1 MAEGFDVYTD
11 FSDKVKIQKS
21 NLKNFLKTNKLPI
34 LVTVIFFL
42 FTSYVSFFIDNPAR
56 GSDAM
61 FYFFAGE
68 QILFGDS
75 ENVRVP
81 NAPIGGPV
89 LFSSLN
95 TVFHD
100 PYLTIKIISLISG
113 TAIVFLSF
121 FIIKNIFNFKI
132 AFLTQLIVAVNPK
145 LHLQTT
151 FPFNEIFPVFLV
163 FLSFYYFTKT
173 RILYNHLI
181 LAGILLG
188 ISFMIRYQTFP
199 IVIGF
204 LIYLLIRDKK
214 LRKNLPLALLFVSSF
229 LVGCSPLLIYNY
241 TTFGN
246 LIDSDPNYYMFTTT
260 AFVQTDEW
268 EKQVRIQGE
277 SFFSGITSD
286 FNIFLK
292 NYLFNLFYH
301 NPDRIFN
308 LSGGIDNISPIPAVP
323 YIGII
328 LIFGGVIYYLKPDYN
343 KKLLLSLILSAITIT
358 IIISLLG
365 ILETY
370 FFAIIIIPTLALG
383 IFSFKKIQKNFLPLF
398 VAAIIYFLMMAVIP
412 VTRAEYFFSVWI
424 IFPVLTSLFFL
435 ELIPRVTIR
444 KNESKQINLKH
455 SSPVKTII
463 IISIILLICVN
474 LAFSY
479 KFMSMIEYGDKSFD
493 GIIGEIKK
501 IFSNKQPGLHL
512 GTEVKQ
518 IGEILSQQPNI
529 ENSYVMGN
537 NWAVI
542 YYSNSKLLFADF
554 VEGDEKESLHS
565 YITRENWS
573 ENDIF
578 LSNSMSVPIDR
589 NNIYKPVP
597 DYLIYTPTVLIES
610 PENLKILENP
620 NDPRVKSYLEL
631 LYKSKLGTLVY
642 KINHGSE

>member
-1 MAEGFDVYTD
+1 MGN
-11 FSDKVKIQKS
+11 KS
-21 NLKNFLKTNKLPI
+21 KPNVIHTSKNLDLKKFFKTNKLPI

-56 GSDAM
+56 GSDSM

-68 QILFGDS
+68 QILFGDN

-100 PYLTIKIISLISG
+100 PFLTIKIISLFSG

-121 FIIKNIFNFKI
+121 FIVKNIFSFKI

-145 LHLQTT
+145 LHFQTA

-163 FLSFYYFTKT
+163 FLSFYYITKN

-214 LRKNLPLALLFVSSF
+214 LRKNLPLALLFISSF
-229 LVGCSPLLIYNY
+229 LVTCSPLFIYNY
-241 TTFGN
+241 TTFDN
-246 LIDSDPNYYMFTTT
+246 FIDSDPNYYMFTTA

-268 EKQVRIQGE
+268 GKQVQIQGE

-286 FNIFLK
+286 FNLFLK

-308 LSGGIDNISPIPAVP
+308 FSGGIDNISPIPAIP
-323 YIGII
+323 YIGAI
-328 LIFGGVIYYLKPDYN
+328 LIFGGLIYYLKPDYN
-343 KKLLLSLILSAITIT
+343 KKFLFSLILSTITIT
-358 IIISLLG
+358 IIILLLG

-370 FFAIIIIPTLALG
+370 FFAIIIIPILALG

-398 VAAIIYFLMMAVIP
+398 IAAITYFLMMAIIP
-412 VTRAEYFFSVWI
+412 VGRAEYFFSVWI
-424 IFPVLTSLFFL
+424 IFPVLTSLFIL
-435 ELIPRVTIR
+435 ELIPRITTQ
-444 KNESKQINLKH
+444 KNQKYLSF
-455 SSPVKTII
+455 VKTII
-463 IISIILLICVN
+463 IISIILLLCVN

-479 KFMSMIEYGDKSFD
+479 KLMNMIEYGDKSYD
-493 GIIGEIKK
+493 GIIDEIKK
-501 IFSNKQPGLHL
+501 IFEYKKLDLIGID
-512 GTEVKQ
+512 VKQ
-518 IGEILSQQPNI
+518 IGEVLSQQPNI
-529 ENSYVMGN
+529 ENSYVMGSD
-537 NWAVI
+537 WAFV
-542 YYSNSKLLFADF
+542 YYCNCKLLFAVF
-554 VEGDEKESLHS
+554 NEGDENESLLS
-565 YITRENWS
+565 YIMRENWS
-573 ENDIF
+573 EHEIYISNI
-578 LSNSMSVPIDR
+578 LSIPLDR
-589 NNIYKPVP
+589 NDIYKPIP
-597 DYLIYTPTVLIES
+597 DYLIYNPSVLIES
-610 PENLKILENP
+610 PENLKMLENP

-642 KINHGSE
+642 KINHGPE

>member
-1 MAEGFDVYTD
+1 MY
-11 FSDKVKIQKS
+11 
-21 NLKNFLKTNKLPI
+21 
-34 LVTVIFFL
+34 
-42 FTSYVSFFIDNPAR
+42 
-56 GSDAM
+56 
-61 FYFFAGE
+61 YFFVGE
-68 QILFGDS
+68 QILFGDN

-100 PYLTIKIISLISG
+100 PFLTIKIISLFSG

-121 FIIKNIFNFKI
+121 FIVKNIFSFKI

-163 FLSFYYFTKT
+163 FLSFYYITKT

-214 LRKNLPLALLFVSSF
+214 IRKNLPLALLFVSSF

-241 TTFGN
+241 SMFDN
-246 LIDSDPNYYMFTTT
+246 LIDGNPNFYMISAVPLIHTE
-260 AFVQTDEW
+260 EW
-268 EKQVRIQGE
+268 EKQVQIQDE
-277 SFFSGITSD
+277 SFFSGITAD
-286 FNIFLK
+286 FNLFFK

-323 YIGII
+323 YIGVI

-343 KKLLLSLILSAITIT
+343 KKLLLSLILSAIAIT
-358 IIISLLG
+358 IVILLLG
-365 ILETY
+365 MLETY
-370 FFAIIIIPTLALG
+370 FFAIIIIPVFALG
-383 IFSFKKIQKNFLPLF
+383 IFSFKKIQKNFLPLL
-398 VAAIIYFLMMAVIP
+398 VAAVTYSLIISIIP
-412 VTRAEYFFSVWI
+412 IARAEHFFSAWI

-435 ELIPRVTIR
+435 ELIPRVFFR

-455 SSPVKTII
+455 SSSVKTII
-463 IISIILLICVN
+463 ISSIILLLIVN

-479 KFMSMIEYGDKSFD
+479 KLMGMIEYGDKSYD
-493 GIIGEIKK
+493 GIIAEIKK
-501 IFSNKQPGLHL
+501 IFDRKQPGLHI
-512 GTEVKQ
+512 GTEVKRV
-518 IGEILSQQPNI
+518 GEILSQQPNI

-537 NWAVI
+537 DWALI
-542 YYSNSKLLFADF
+542 YYSQSKLLYADF
-554 VEGDEKESLHS
+554 VEGDEKEGLRS

-573 ENDIF
+573 ETDIYI
-578 LSNSMSVPIDR
+578 SNMFSIPSDR
-589 NNIYKPVP
+589 NDIYKPVP
-597 DYLIYTPTVLIES
+597 DYLVYTPNVLIAS

-620 NDPRVKSYLEL
+620 NDPEVKSFMEL

-642 KINHGSE
+642 KINHRLE

>member
-1 MAEGFDVYTD
+1 MSKQSG
-11 FSDKVKIQKS
+11 SKVTHTS
-21 NLKNFLKTNKLPI
+21 KNFFETNKLPI

-61 FYFFAGE
+61 YYFFAGE
-68 QILFGDS
+68 QILFGDD

-95 TVFHD
+95 VVFHD
-100 PYLTIKIISLISG
+100 PYLTIKIISIISG
-113 TAIVFLSF
+113 TGIVFLAF
-121 FIIKNIFNFKI
+121 FITKNIFNFKI

-145 LHLQTT
+145 LHFQTA

-173 RILYNHLI
+173 HILYNHLI

-188 ISFMIRYQTFP
+188 ISFMFRYQTFP
-199 IVIGF
+199 VVIGF

-214 LRKNLPLALLFVSSF
+214 FRKNLPLALLFVGAF

-246 LIDSDPNYYMFTTT
+246 LIDSDPNYYMHTTS
-260 AFVQTDEW
+260 AFIQTEEW
-268 EKQVRIQGE
+268 EKEVRIQGE

-286 FNIFLK
+286 FNIFLE

-323 YIGII
+323 YVGII

-343 KKLLLSLILSAITIT
+343 KKLILSLILSAVSTT

-370 FFAIIIIPTLALG
+370 FFAIIIIPMLILG

-398 VAAIIYFLMMAVIP
+398 IIAITYFMMMAIIP
-412 VTRAEYFFSVWI
+412 VGRAENFFSTWI
-424 IFPVLTSLFFL
+424 VFPVLASLFFL
-435 ELIPRVTIR
+435 ELIPRLTIR
-444 KNESKQINLKH
+444 KNESKQISLKY
-455 SSPVKTII
+455 SSSVKTII
-463 IISIILLICVN
+463 IISIILLLSVN

-479 KFMSMIEYGDKSFD
+479 KFMNMIEYGDKSFD
-493 GIIGEIKK
+493 GIIGEVEK
-501 IFSNKQPGLHL
+501 IFGDKKHGLHI
-512 GTEVKQ
+512 GTEVQ
-518 IGEILSQQPNI
+518 RIGEILSQQDDI

-537 NWAVI
+537 DWALL
-542 YYSNSKLLFADF
+542 YYCNCKLLFADF
-554 VEGDEKESLHS
+554 IEGDEKESLHS

-573 ENDIF
+573 ENEIF
-578 LSNSMSVPIDR
+578 ISNILSIPLDR
-589 NNIYKPVP
+589 NGVYKPVP
-597 DYLIYTPTVLIES
+597 DYLIYHPTVLIES

-620 NDPRVKSYLEL
+620 NHPKVKSYLEL

-642 KINHGSE
+642 KINHGPN

>member
-1 MAEGFDVYTD
+1 MSKQNG
-11 FSDKVKIQKS
+11 SKVTHTS
-21 NLKNFLKTNKLPI
+21 KNFFKINKLPI
-34 LVTVIFFL
+34 LVTIIFFL

-61 FYFFAGE
+61 YYFFAGE
-68 QILFGDS
+68 QILFGDY
-75 ENVRVP
+75 ENVKVP

-95 TVFHD
+95 TIFHD
-100 PYLTIKIISLISG
+100 PYLTIKIISIISG
-113 TAIVFLSF
+113 TGIVFLAF
-121 FIIKNIFNFKI
+121 FITKNIFNFKI

-145 LHLQTT
+145 LHFQTA

-173 RILYNHLI
+173 HILYNHLI

-188 ISFMIRYQTFP
+188 ISFMFRYQTFP
-199 IVIGF
+199 VVIGF
-204 LIYLLIRDKK
+204 LIYLLIRNKK
-214 LRKNLPLALLFVSSF
+214 LRKNLPLALLFVGSF

-246 LIDSDPNYYMFTTT
+246 LIDSDPNYYMHTTS
-260 AFVQTDEW
+260 AFIQTEEW
-268 EKQVRIQGE
+268 EKQVHIQGE

-286 FNIFLK
+286 FNIFLE

-323 YIGII
+323 YVGII
-328 LIFGGVIYYLKPDYN
+328 LIFGGVIYYLKPNYS
-343 KKLLLSLILSAITIT
+343 KKLILSLILSTISTT

-370 FFAIIIIPTLALG
+370 FFAIIIIPMLILG

-398 VAAIIYFLMMAVIP
+398 IIAITYFMMMAIIP
-412 VTRAEYFFSVWI
+412 VGRAENFFSIWI
-424 IFPVLTSLFFL
+424 VFPILASLFFL
-435 ELIPRVTIR
+435 GLIPELTIR
-444 KNESKQINLKH
+444 KNESKQISLKY
-455 SSPVKTII
+455 SSSVKTII
-463 IISIILLICVN
+463 IISIILLLSVN

-479 KFMSMIEYGDKSFD
+479 KFMNMIEYGDKSFD
-493 GIIGEIKK
+493 GIIGEVEK
-501 IFSNKQPGLHL
+501 IFGDKKHGLHL
-512 GTEVKQ
+512 GTEVQ
-518 IGEILSQQPNI
+518 RIGEILSQQDDI

-537 NWAVI
+537 DWAFV
-542 YYSNSKLLFADF
+542 YYCNCKLLFADF
-554 VEGDEKESLHS
+554 VEGDGKESLQS

-573 ENDIF
+573 ENEIF
-578 LSNSMSVPIDR
+578 ISNILSIPLDR
-589 NNIYKPVP
+589 NSVYKPVP
-597 DYLIYTPTVLIES
+597 DYLIYHPTVLIES

-620 NDPRVKSYLEL
+620 NHPKVKSYLEL

-642 KINHGSE
+642 KINHGPN

>member
-1 MAEGFDVYTD
+1 MSKQNG
-11 FSDKVKIQKS
+11 SKVTHTS
-21 NLKNFLKTNKLPI
+21 KNFFKINKLPI
-34 LVTVIFFL
+34 LVTIIFFL

-61 FYFFAGE
+61 YYFFAGE
-68 QILFGDS
+68 QILFGDY
-75 ENVRVP
+75 ENVKVP

-95 TVFHD
+95 TIFHD
-100 PYLTIKIISLISG
+100 PYLTIKIISIISG
-113 TAIVFLSF
+113 TGIVFLAF
-121 FIIKNIFNFKI
+121 FITKNIFNFKI

-145 LHLQTT
+145 LHFQTA

-173 RILYNHLI
+173 HILYNHLI

-188 ISFMIRYQTFP
+188 ISFMFRYQTFP
-199 IVIGF
+199 VVIGF
-204 LIYLLIRDKK
+204 LIYLLIRNKK
-214 LRKNLPLALLFVSSF
+214 LRKNLPLALLFVGSF

-246 LIDSDPNYYMFTTT
+246 LIDSDPNYYMHTTS
-260 AFVQTDEW
+260 AFIQTEEW
-268 EKQVRIQGE
+268 EKQVHIQGE

-286 FNIFLK
+286 FNIFLE

-323 YIGII
+323 YVGII
-328 LIFGGVIYYLKPDYN
+328 LIFGGVIYYLKPNYN
-343 KKLLLSLILSAITIT
+343 KKLILSLILSTISTT

-370 FFAIIIIPTLALG
+370 FFAIIIIPMLILG

-398 VAAIIYFLMMAVIP
+398 IIAITYFMMMAIIPIG
-412 VTRAEYFFSVWI
+412 RAENFFSIWI
-424 IFPVLTSLFFL
+424 VFPILASLFFL
-435 ELIPRVTIR
+435 GLIPELTIR
-444 KNESKQINLKH
+444 KNESKQISLKY
-455 SSPVKTII
+455 SSSVKTII
-463 IISIILLICVN
+463 IISIILLLSVN

-479 KFMSMIEYGDKSFD
+479 KFMNMIEYGDKSFD
-493 GIIGEIKK
+493 GIIGEVEK
-501 IFSNKQPGLHL
+501 IFGDKKHGLHL
-512 GTEVKQ
+512 GTEIQ
-518 IGEILSQQPNI
+518 RIGEILSQQDDI

-537 NWAVI
+537 NWVFV
-542 YYSNSKLLFADF
+542 YYCNCKLLFADF
-554 VEGDEKESLHS
+554 VEGDGKESLQS

-573 ENDIF
+573 ENEIF
-578 LSNSMSVPIDR
+578 ISNILSIPLDR
-589 NNIYKPVP
+589 NSVYKPVP
-597 DYLIYTPTVLIES
+597 DYLIYHPTVLIES

-620 NDPRVKSYLEL
+620 NHPKVKSYLEL

-642 KINHGSE
+642 KINHGPN

>member
-1 MAEGFDVYTD
+1 MSKQGKL
-11 FSDKVKIQKS
+11 KVSRTSK
-21 NLKNFLKTNKLPI
+21 NLDLKNFFKTNKLPI

-68 QILFGDS
+68 QILFGDN
-75 ENVRVP
+75 ENVRLP

-173 RILYNHLI
+173 HILYNHLI

-214 LRKNLPLALLFVSSF
+214 FRKNLPLALLFVSSF

-501 IFSNKQPGLHL
+501 IFSDKQPGLHL

-537 NWAVI
+537 DWAVI

>member
-1 MAEGFDVYTD
+1 M
-11 FSDKVKIQKS
+11 SNKS
-21 NLKNFLKTNKLPI
+21 NSNSIHISKNLDLKNFFKTNKLPI

-56 GSDAM
+56 GSDSM
-61 FYFFAGE
+61 YYFFVGE
-68 QILFGDS
+68 QILFGDN

-100 PYLTIKIISLISG
+100 PFLTIKIISLFSG

-188 ISFMIRYQTFP
+188 ISFMFRYQTFP

-214 LRKNLPLALLFVSSF
+214 FRKNLPLALLFVSSF

-241 TTFGN
+241 SMFDN
-246 LIDSDPNYYMFTTT
+246 LIDGNPNFYMISAVPLIHTE
-260 AFVQTDEW
+260 EW
-268 EKQVRIQGE
+268 EKQVQIQDE
-277 SFFSGITSD
+277 SFFSGITAD
-286 FNIFLK
+286 FNLFFK

-343 KKLLLSLILSAITIT
+343 KKLLLSLILSSITIT

-365 ILETY
+365 IFETY
-370 FFAIIIIPTLALG
+370 FFAIIIIPILILG
-383 IFSFKKIQKNFLPLF
+383 IFSFKKIQKNFLPLL
-398 VAAIIYFLMMAVIP
+398 VAAVTYSLIISIIP
-412 VTRAEYFFSVWI
+412 IARAEHFFSAWI

-435 ELIPRVTIR
+435 ELIPRVFFR

-455 SSPVKTII
+455 SSSVKTII
-463 IISIILLICVN
+463 ISSIILLLIVN

-479 KFMSMIEYGDKSFD
+479 KLMGMIEYGDKSYD
-493 GIIGEIKK
+493 GIIAEIKK
-501 IFSNKQPGLHL
+501 IFDRKQPGLHI
-512 GTEVKQ
+512 GTELKL
-518 IGEILSQQPNI
+518 IGEVLSQQPNI

-537 NWAVI
+537 DWAVI

-620 NDPRVKSYLEL
+620 NDPRVKSFLEL

>member
-1 MAEGFDVYTD
+1 MSKQNG
-11 FSDKVKIQKS
+11 SKVTHTS
-21 NLKNFLKTNKLPI
+21 KNFFKINKLPI
-34 LVTVIFFL
+34 LVTIIFFL

-61 FYFFAGE
+61 YYFFAGE
-68 QILFGDS
+68 QILFGDY
-75 ENVRVP
+75 ENVKVP

-95 TVFHD
+95 TIFHD
-100 PYLTIKIISLISG
+100 PYLTIKIISIISG
-113 TAIVFLSF
+113 TGIVFLAF
-121 FIIKNIFNFKI
+121 FITKNIFNFKI

-145 LHLQTT
+145 LHFQTA

-173 RILYNHLI
+173 HILYNHLI

-188 ISFMIRYQTFP
+188 ISFMFRYQTFP
-199 IVIGF
+199 VVIGF
-204 LIYLLIRDKK
+204 LIYLLIRNKK
-214 LRKNLPLALLFVSSF
+214 LRKNLPLALLFVGSF

-246 LIDSDPNYYMFTTT
+246 LIDSDPNYYMHTTS
-260 AFVQTDEW
+260 AFIQTEEW
-268 EKQVRIQGE
+268 EKQVHIQGE

-286 FNIFLK
+286 FNIFLE

-323 YIGII
+323 YVGII
-328 LIFGGVIYYLKPDYN
+328 LIFGGVIYYLKPNYS
-343 KKLLLSLILSAITIT
+343 KKLILSLILSTISTT

-370 FFAIIIIPTLALG
+370 FFAIIIIPMLILG

-398 VAAIIYFLMMAVIP
+398 IIAITYFMMMAIIP
-412 VTRAEYFFSVWI
+412 VGRAENFFSIWI
-424 IFPVLTSLFFL
+424 VFPILASLFFL
-435 ELIPRVTIR
+435 GLIPELTIR
-444 KNESKQINLKH
+444 KNESKQISLKY
-455 SSPVKTII
+455 SSSVKTII
-463 IISIILLICVN
+463 IISIILLLSVN

-479 KFMSMIEYGDKSFD
+479 KFMNMIEYGDKSFD
-493 GIIGEIKK
+493 GIIGEVEK
-501 IFSNKQPGLHL
+501 IFGDKKHGLHL
-512 GTEVKQ
+512 GTEIQ
-518 IGEILSQQPNI
+518 RIGEILSQQDDI

-537 NWAVI
+537 NWVFV
-542 YYSNSKLLFADF
+542 YYCNCKLLFADF
-554 VEGDEKESLHS
+554 VEGDGKESLQS

-573 ENDIF
+573 EHEIF
-578 LSNSMSVPIDR
+578 ISNILSIPLDR
-589 NNIYKPVP
+589 NSVYKPVP
-597 DYLIYTPTVLIES
+597 DYLIYHPTVLIES

-620 NDPRVKSYLEL
+620 NHPKVKSYLEL

-642 KINHGSE
+642 KINHGPN

>member
-1 MAEGFDVYTD
+1 M
-11 FSDKVKIQKS
+11 SNKS
-21 NLKNFLKTNKLPI
+21 NSNSIHISKNLDLKNFFKTNKLPI

-68 QILFGDS
+68 QILFGDN
-75 ENVRVP
+75 ENVRLP

-188 ISFMIRYQTFP
+188 ISFMFRYQTFP

-214 LRKNLPLALLFVSSF
+214 FRKNFPLALLFVSSF

-343 KKLLLSLILSAITIT
+343 KKLLLSLILPAITIT
-358 IIISLLG
+358 IIISLFG

-370 FFAIIIIPTLALG
+370 FFAIIIIPILALG

-398 VAAIIYFLMMAVIP
+398 IAAITYFLMMAIIP
-412 VTRAEYFFSVWI
+412 VGRAEYFFSVWI

-463 IISIILLICVN
+463 IISIILLISVN

-493 GIIGEIKK
+493 GTIGEIKK
-501 IFSNKQPGLHL
+501 IFSYKQPGLHL

-537 NWAVI
+537 DWALV
-542 YYSNSKLLFADF
+542 YYCDCKLFFAKYD
-554 VEGDEKESLHS
+554 EGDGNESLRS

-573 ENDIF
+573 ETEIY
-578 LSNSMSVPIDR
+578 LSNMLSIPLDR
-589 NNIYKPVP
+589 NDIYKPVP
-597 DYLIYTPTVLIES
+597 DYLVYTPYVEKFYWGLVES
-610 PENLKILENP
+610 HENLKILENP
-620 NDPRVKSYLEL
+620 NDPKVKSFI
-631 LYKSKLGTLVY
+631 KLGTLVY

>member
-1 MAEGFDVYTD
+1 MSKQNG
-11 FSDKVKIQKS
+11 SKVTHTS
-21 NLKNFLKTNKLPI
+21 KNFFKINKLPI
-34 LVTVIFFL
+34 LVTIIFFL

-61 FYFFAGE
+61 YYFFAGE
-68 QILFGDS
+68 QILFGDY
-75 ENVRVP
+75 ENVKVP

-95 TVFHD
+95 TIFHD
-100 PYLTIKIISLISG
+100 PYLTIKIISIISG
-113 TAIVFLSF
+113 TGIVFLAF
-121 FIIKNIFNFKI
+121 FITKNIFNFKI

-145 LHLQTT
+145 LHFQTA

-173 RILYNHLI
+173 HILYNHLI

-188 ISFMIRYQTFP
+188 ISFMFRYQTFP
-199 IVIGF
+199 VVIGF
-204 LIYLLIRDKK
+204 LIYLLIRNKK
-214 LRKNLPLALLFVSSF
+214 LRKNLPLALLFVGSF

-246 LIDSDPNYYMFTTT
+246 LIDSDPNYYMHTTS
-260 AFVQTDEW
+260 AFIQTEEW
-268 EKQVRIQGE
+268 EKQVHIQGE

-286 FNIFLK
+286 FNIFLE

-323 YIGII
+323 YVGII
-328 LIFGGVIYYLKPDYN
+328 LIFGGVIYYLKPNYN
-343 KKLLLSLILSAITIT
+343 KKLILSLILSTISTT

-370 FFAIIIIPTLALG
+370 FFAIIIIPMLILG

-398 VAAIIYFLMMAVIP
+398 IIAITYFMMMAIIPIG
-412 VTRAEYFFSVWI
+412 RAENFFSIWI
-424 IFPVLTSLFFL
+424 VFPILASLFFL
-435 ELIPRVTIR
+435 GLIPELTIR
-444 KNESKQINLKH
+444 KNESKQISLKY
-455 SSPVKTII
+455 SSSVKTII
-463 IISIILLICVN
+463 IISIILLLSVN

-479 KFMSMIEYGDKSFD
+479 KFMNMIEYGDKSFD
-493 GIIGEIKK
+493 GIIGEVEK
-501 IFSNKQPGLHL
+501 IFGDKKHGLHL
-512 GTEVKQ
+512 GTEIQ
-518 IGEILSQQPNI
+518 RIGEILSQQDDI

-537 NWAVI
+537 NWVFV
-542 YYSNSKLLFADF
+542 YYCNCKLLFADF
-554 VEGDEKESLHS
+554 VEGDGKESLQS

-573 ENDIF
+573 ENEIF
-578 LSNSMSVPIDR
+578 ISNILSIPLDR
-589 NNIYKPVP
+589 NGVYKPVP

-620 NDPRVKSYLEL
+620 NHPKVKSYLEL

-642 KINHGSE
+642 KINHGPN

>member
-1 MAEGFDVYTD
+1 MD
-11 FSDKVKIQKS
+11 
-21 NLKNFLKTNKLPI
+21 LKKFFKTNKLPI

-56 GSDAM
+56 GSDSM

-68 QILFGDS
+68 QILFGDN
-75 ENVRVP
+75 ENVRVA

-100 PYLTIKIISLISG
+100 PFLTIKIISLFSG

-121 FIIKNIFNFKI
+121 FIVKNIFSFKI

-163 FLSFYYFTKT
+163 FLSFYYITKT

-214 LRKNLPLALLFVSSF
+214 IRKNLPLALLFVSSF

-241 TTFGN
+241 SMFDN
-246 LIDSDPNYYMFTTT
+246 LIDGNPNFYMISAVPLIHTE
-260 AFVQTDEW
+260 EW
-268 EKQVRIQGE
+268 EKQVQIQDE
-277 SFFSGITSD
+277 SFFSGITAD
-286 FNIFLK
+286 FNLFFK
-292 NYLFNLFYH
+292 NYLFNLFYQ

-328 LIFGGVIYYLKPDYN
+328 LIFGGLIYYLKPDYN
-343 KKLLLSLILSAITIT
+343 KKFWFSLILSAIAIT

-365 ILETY
+365 TLETY
-370 FFAIIIIPTLALG
+370 FFAIIIIPILALG

-398 VAAIIYFLMMAVIP
+398 AAAVTYFLIMSIIP
-412 VTRAEYFFSVWI
+412 IGRAEYFFSAWI

-435 ELIPRVTIR
+435 ELIPRVFSR
-444 KNESKQINLKH
+444 KNESKQINLKY
-455 SSPVKTII
+455 SSSVKTII
-463 IISIILLICVN
+463 ISSIILLLIVN

-479 KFMSMIEYGDKSFD
+479 KFMSMIEYGDKSYD
-493 GIIGEIKK
+493 GIIDEIKK
-501 IFSNKQPGLHL
+501 IFDHKQPGLHI
-512 GTEVKQ
+512 GTELKL
-518 IGEILSQQPNI
+518 IGEVLSQQPNI

-537 NWAVI
+537 DWALV
-542 YYSNSKLLFADF
+542 YYSHGKLLYADF
-554 VEGDEKESLHS
+554 VEGDEKESLRS

-573 ENDIF
+573 ETDIHI
-578 LSNSMSVPIDR
+578 SNMFSIPSDR
-589 NNIYKPVP
+589 NDIYKPVP
-597 DYLIYTPTVLIES
+597 DYLVYTPAVSMAS

-620 NDPRVKSYLEL
+620 NDPKVKSFMEL

-642 KINHGSE
+642 KIKHIPE

>member
-1 MAEGFDVYTD
+1 MSKQNGT
-11 FSDKVKIQKS
+11 KVTHTS
-21 NLKNFLKTNKLPI
+21 KNFFKINKLPI
-34 LVTVIFFL
+34 LVTIIFFL

-61 FYFFAGE
+61 YYFFAGE
-68 QILFGDS
+68 QILFGDY
-75 ENVRVP
+75 ENVKVP

-95 TVFHD
+95 AIFHD
-100 PYLTIKIISLISG
+100 PYLTIKIISIISG
-113 TAIVFLSF
+113 TGIVFSAF
-121 FIIKNIFNFKI
+121 FITKNIFNFKI

-145 LHLQTT
+145 LHFQTA

-173 RILYNHLI
+173 HILYNHLI

-188 ISFMIRYQTFP
+188 ISFMFRYQTFP
-199 IVIGF
+199 VVIGF
-204 LIYLLIRDKK
+204 LIYLLIRNKK
-214 LRKNLPLALLFVSSF
+214 LRKNLTLALLFVGSF

-246 LIDSDPNYYMFTTT
+246 LIDSDPNYYMHTTS
-260 AFVQTDEW
+260 AFIQTEEW
-268 EKQVRIQGE
+268 EKQVHIQGE

-286 FNIFLK
+286 FNIFLE

-323 YIGII
+323 YVGII
-328 LIFGGVIYYLKPDYN
+328 LIFGGVIYYLKPNYN
-343 KKLLLSLILSAITIT
+343 KKLILSLILSTISTT

-370 FFAIIIIPTLALG
+370 FFAIIIIPMLILG

-398 VAAIIYFLMMAVIP
+398 IVAITYFMMMAIIP
-412 VTRAEYFFSVWI
+412 VGRAENFFSIWI
-424 IFPVLTSLFFL
+424 VFPILASLFFL
-435 ELIPRVTIR
+435 GLIPGLTIR
-444 KNESKQINLKH
+444 KNESKQISLKY
-455 SSPVKTII
+455 SSSVKTII
-463 IISIILLICVN
+463 IISIILLLSVN

-479 KFMSMIEYGDKSFD
+479 KFMNMIEYGDKSFD
-493 GIIGEIKK
+493 GVVGEVEK
-501 IFSNKQPGLHL
+501 IFGDKKHGLHL
-512 GTEVKQ
+512 GTEVQ
-518 IGEILSQQPNI
+518 RIGEILSQQDDI

-537 NWAVI
+537 DWAFV
-542 YYSNSKLLFADF
+542 YYCNCKLLFADF
-554 VEGDEKESLHS
+554 VEGDGKESLQS

-573 ENDIF
+573 ENEIF
-578 LSNSMSVPIDR
+578 ISNILSIPLDR
-589 NNIYKPVP
+589 NSVYKPVP
-597 DYLIYTPTVLIES
+597 DYLIYHPTVLIES

-620 NDPRVKSYLEL
+620 NHPKVKSYLEL

-642 KINHGSE
+642 KINHGPN

>member
-1 MAEGFDVYTD
+1 MSKQNG
-11 FSDKVKIQKS
+11 SKVTHTS
-21 NLKNFLKTNKLPI
+21 KNFFKINKLPI
-34 LVTVIFFL
+34 LVTIIFFL

-61 FYFFAGE
+61 YYFFAGE
-68 QILFGDS
+68 QILFGDY
-75 ENVRVP
+75 ENVKVP

-95 TVFHD
+95 TIFHD
-100 PYLTIKIISLISG
+100 PYLTIKIISIISG
-113 TAIVFLSF
+113 TGIVFLAF
-121 FIIKNIFNFKI
+121 FITKNIFNFKI

-145 LHLQTT
+145 LHFQTA

-173 RILYNHLI
+173 HILYNHLI

-188 ISFMIRYQTFP
+188 ISFMFRYQTFP
-199 IVIGF
+199 VVIGF
-204 LIYLLIRDKK
+204 LIYLLIRNKK
-214 LRKNLPLALLFVSSF
+214 LRKNLPLALLFVGSF

-246 LIDSDPNYYMFTTT
+246 LIDSDPNYYMHTTS
-260 AFVQTDEW
+260 AFIQTEEW
-268 EKQVRIQGE
+268 EKQVHIQGE

-286 FNIFLK
+286 FNIFLE

-323 YIGII
+323 YVGII
-328 LIFGGVIYYLKPDYN
+328 LIFGGVIYYLKPNYS
-343 KKLLLSLILSAITIT
+343 KKLILSLILSTISTT

-370 FFAIIIIPTLALG
+370 FFAIIIIPMLILG

-398 VAAIIYFLMMAVIP
+398 IIAITYFMMMAIIP
-412 VTRAEYFFSVWI
+412 VGRAENFFSIWI
-424 IFPVLTSLFFL
+424 VFPILASLFFL
-435 ELIPRVTIR
+435 GLIPELTIR
-444 KNESKQINLKH
+444 KNESKQISLKY
-455 SSPVKTII
+455 SSSVKTII
-463 IISIILLICVN
+463 IISIILLLSVN

-479 KFMSMIEYGDKSFD
+479 KFMNMIEYGDKSFD
-493 GIIGEIKK
+493 GIIGEVEK
-501 IFSNKQPGLHL
+501 IFGDKKHGLHL
-512 GTEVKQ
+512 GTEIQ
-518 IGEILSQQPNI
+518 RIGEILSQQDDI

-537 NWAVI
+537 NWVFV
-542 YYSNSKLLFADF
+542 YYCNCKLLFADF
-554 VEGDEKESLHS
+554 VEGDGKESLQS

-573 ENDIF
+573 ENEIF
-578 LSNSMSVPIDR
+578 ISNILSIPLDR
-589 NNIYKPVP
+589 NSVYKPVP
-597 DYLIYTPTVLIES
+597 DYLIYHPTVLIES

-620 NDPRVKSYLEL
+620 NHPKVKSYLEL

-642 KINHGSE
+642 KINHGPN

>member
-1 MAEGFDVYTD
+1 MSKQSG
-11 FSDKVKIQKS
+11 SKVTHTS
-21 NLKNFLKTNKLPI
+21 KNFFETNKLPI

-42 FTSYVSFFIDNPAR
+42 FTSYVSFFVDNPAR

-61 FYFFAGE
+61 YYFFAGE
-68 QILFGDS
+68 QILFGDD

-95 TVFHD
+95 VVFHD
-100 PYLTIKIISLISG
+100 PYLTIKIISIISG
-113 TAIVFLSF
+113 TGIVFLAF
-121 FIIKNIFNFKI
+121 FITKNIFNFKI

-145 LHLQTT
+145 LHFQTA

-173 RILYNHLI
+173 HILYNHLI

-188 ISFMIRYQTFP
+188 ISFMFRYQTFP
-199 IVIGF
+199 VVIGF

-214 LRKNLPLALLFVSSF
+214 FRKNLPLALLFVGAF

-246 LIDSDPNYYMFTTT
+246 LIDSDPNYYMHTTS
-260 AFVQTDEW
+260 AFIQTEEW
-268 EKQVRIQGE
+268 EKEVRIQGE

-286 FNIFLK
+286 FNIFLE

-343 KKLLLSLILSAITIT
+343 KKLILSLVLSAMSTT

-370 FFAIIIIPTLALG
+370 FFAIIIIPMLILG

-398 VAAIIYFLMMAVIP
+398 IIAITYFMMMAIIP
-412 VTRAEYFFSVWI
+412 VGRAENFFSTWI
-424 IFPVLTSLFFL
+424 VFPVLASLFFL
-435 ELIPRVTIR
+435 ELIPRLTIR
-444 KNESKQINLKH
+444 KNESKQISLKY
-455 SSPVKTII
+455 SSSVKTII
-463 IISIILLICVN
+463 IISIILLLSVN

-479 KFMSMIEYGDKSFD
+479 KFMNMIEYGDKSFD
-493 GIIGEIKK
+493 GIIGEVEK
-501 IFSNKQPGLHL
+501 IFGDKKHGLHI
-512 GTEVKQ
+512 GTEVQ
-518 IGEILSQQPNI
+518 RIGEILSQQDDI

-537 NWAVI
+537 DWALL
-542 YYSNSKLLFADF
+542 YYCNCKLLFADF
-554 VEGDEKESLHS
+554 IEGDEKESLHS

-573 ENDIF
+573 ENEIF
-578 LSNSMSVPIDR
+578 ISNILSIPLDR
-589 NNIYKPVP
+589 NGVYKPVP
-597 DYLIYTPTVLIES
+597 DYLVYHPTVLIES

-620 NDPRVKSYLEL
+620 NHPKVKSYLEL

-642 KINHGSE
+642 KINHGPN

>member
-1 MAEGFDVYTD
+1 M
-11 FSDKVKIQKS
+11 SNKSKS
-21 NLKNFLKTNKLPI
+21 NAIHTSKNLDLKNFFKTYKLPI

-68 QILFGDS
+68 QILFGDK

-100 PYLTIKIISLISG
+100 PFLTIKIISLISG

-163 FLSFYYFTKT
+163 FLSFYYITKT

-199 IVIGF
+199 IVIGL

-214 LRKNLPLALLFVSSF
+214 FRKNLPLALLFVSSF

-241 TTFGN
+241 NTFDN
-246 LIDSDPNYYMFTTT
+246 LIDSNPNHFMIGAIPLMYTE
-260 AFVQTDEW
+260 EW
-268 EKQVRIQGE
+268 EKQVQIQDE
-277 SFFSGITSD
+277 SFFSGITTD
-286 FNIFLK
+286 FNLFLE

-328 LIFGGVIYYLKPDYN
+328 LIFGGVIYYIKPDYN
-343 KKLLLSLILSAITIT
+343 KKLLLSLILSAIAIT
-358 IIISLLG
+358 IVISLLG

-370 FFAIIIIPTLALG
+370 FFTIIIIPILALG

-398 VAAIIYFLMMAVIP
+398 VVAITYFLMISVIP
-412 VTRAEYFFSVWI
+412 VSRAEYFFSIWI

-435 ELIPRVTIR
+435 ELIPRVFLR
-444 KNESKQINLKH
+444 KNESKQINLKY
-455 SSPVKTII
+455 SSSVKTII
-463 IISIILLICVN
+463 IISIILILCVN
-474 LAFSY
+474 LVFSY
-479 KFMSMIEYGDKSFD
+479 KLMNMIEYGDKSFD

-501 IFSNKQPGLHL
+501 IFDHKKPGLHI
-512 GTEVKQ
+512 GTEVKR

-537 NWAVI
+537 DWALV
-542 YYSNSKLLFADF
+542 YYCDCKLFFAKYD
-554 VEGDEKESLHS
+554 EGDGNESLRS

-573 ENDIF
+573 ETDIY
-578 LSNSMSVPIDR
+578 LSNMLSIPFDR
-589 NNIYKPVP
+589 NGIYKPVP

-620 NDPRVKSYLEL
+620 NDPKVKSFMEL
-631 LYKSKLGTLVY
+631 LYKSKSGSLVY
-642 KINHGSE
+642 KINHGPE

>member
-1 MAEGFDVYTD
+1 MSKQNG
-11 FSDKVKIQKS
+11 SKVTHTS
-21 NLKNFLKTNKLPI
+21 KNFFKINKLPI
-34 LVTVIFFL
+34 LVTIIFFL

-61 FYFFAGE
+61 YYFFAGE
-68 QILFGDS
+68 QILFGDY
-75 ENVRVP
+75 ENVKVP

-95 TVFHD
+95 TIFHD
-100 PYLTIKIISLISG
+100 PYLTIKIISIISG
-113 TAIVFLSF
+113 TGIVFLAF
-121 FIIKNIFNFKI
+121 FITKNIFNFKI

-145 LHLQTT
+145 LHFQTA

-173 RILYNHLI
+173 HILYNHLI

-188 ISFMIRYQTFP
+188 ISFMFRYQTFP
-199 IVIGF
+199 VVIGF
-204 LIYLLIRDKK
+204 LIYLLIRNKK
-214 LRKNLPLALLFVSSF
+214 LRKNLPLALLFVGSF

-246 LIDSDPNYYMFTTT
+246 LIDSDPNYYMHTTS
-260 AFVQTDEW
+260 AFIQTEEW
-268 EKQVRIQGE
+268 EKQIHIQGE

-286 FNIFLK
+286 FNIFLE

-323 YIGII
+323 YVGII
-328 LIFGGVIYYLKPDYN
+328 LIFGGVIYYLKPNYS
-343 KKLLLSLILSAITIT
+343 KKLILSLILSTISTT

-370 FFAIIIIPTLALG
+370 FFAIIIIPMLILG

-398 VAAIIYFLMMAVIP
+398 IIAITYFMMMAIIP
-412 VTRAEYFFSVWI
+412 VGRAENFFSIWI
-424 IFPVLTSLFFL
+424 VFPILASLFFL
-435 ELIPRVTIR
+435 GLIPELTIR
-444 KNESKQINLKH
+444 KNESKQISLKY
-455 SSPVKTII
+455 SSSVKTII
-463 IISIILLICVN
+463 IISIILLLSVN

-479 KFMSMIEYGDKSFD
+479 KFMNMIEYGDKSFD
-493 GIIGEIKK
+493 GIIGEIEK
-501 IFSNKQPGLHL
+501 IFGDKKHGLHL
-512 GTEVKQ
+512 GTEIQ
-518 IGEILSQQPNI
+518 RIGEILSQQDDI

-537 NWAVI
+537 NWVFV
-542 YYSNSKLLFADF
+542 YYCNCKLLFADF
-554 VEGDEKESLHS
+554 VEGDGKESLQS

-573 ENDIF
+573 EHEIF
-578 LSNSMSVPIDR
+578 ISNILSIPLDR
-589 NNIYKPVP
+589 NSVYKPVP
-597 DYLIYTPTVLIES
+597 DYLIYHPTVLIES

-620 NDPRVKSYLEL
+620 NHPKVKSYLEL

-642 KINHGSE
+642 KINHGPN

>member
-1 MAEGFDVYTD
+1 MSKQNG
-11 FSDKVKIQKS
+11 SKVTHTS
-21 NLKNFLKTNKLPI
+21 KNFFKINKLPI
-34 LVTVIFFL
+34 LVTIIFFL

-61 FYFFAGE
+61 YYFFAGE
-68 QILFGDS
+68 QILFGDY
-75 ENVRVP
+75 ENVKVP

-95 TVFHD
+95 TIFHD
-100 PYLTIKIISLISG
+100 PYLTIKIISIISG
-113 TAIVFLSF
+113 TGIVFLAF
-121 FIIKNIFNFKI
+121 FITKNIFNFKI

-145 LHLQTT
+145 LHFQTA

-173 RILYNHLI
+173 HILYNHLI

-188 ISFMIRYQTFP
+188 ISFMFRYQTFP
-199 IVIGF
+199 VVIGF
-204 LIYLLIRDKK
+204 LIYLLIRNKK
-214 LRKNLPLALLFVSSF
+214 LRKNLPLALLFVGSF

-246 LIDSDPNYYMFTTT
+246 LIDSDPNYYMHTTS
-260 AFVQTDEW
+260 AFIQTEEW
-268 EKQVRIQGE
+268 EKQVRIQGD

-286 FNIFLK
+286 FNIFLE

-323 YIGII
+323 YVGII
-328 LIFGGVIYYLKPDYN
+328 LIFGGVIYYLKPNYN
-343 KKLLLSLILSAITIT
+343 KKLILSLILSTISTT

-370 FFAIIIIPTLALG
+370 FFAIIIIPMLILG

-398 VAAIIYFLMMAVIP
+398 IIAITYFMMMAIIPIG
-412 VTRAEYFFSVWI
+412 RAENFFSIWI
-424 IFPVLTSLFFL
+424 VFPILASLFFL
-435 ELIPRVTIR
+435 GLIPELTIR
-444 KNESKQINLKH
+444 KNESKQISLKY
-455 SSPVKTII
+455 SSSVKTII
-463 IISIILLICVN
+463 IISIILLLSVN

-479 KFMSMIEYGDKSFD
+479 KFMNMIEYGDKSFD
-493 GIIGEIKK
+493 GIIGEVEK
-501 IFSNKQPGLHL
+501 IFGDKKHGLHL
-512 GTEVKQ
+512 GTEIQ
-518 IGEILSQQPNI
+518 RIGEILSQQDDI

-537 NWAVI
+537 NWVFV
-542 YYSNSKLLFADF
+542 YYCNCKLLFADF
-554 VEGDEKESLHS
+554 VEGDGKESLQS

-573 ENDIF
+573 ENEIF
-578 LSNSMSVPIDR
+578 ISNILSIPLDR
-589 NNIYKPVP
+589 NSVYKPVP
-597 DYLIYTPTVLIES
+597 DYLIYHPTVLIES

-620 NDPRVKSYLEL
+620 NHPKVKSYLEL

-642 KINHGSE
+642 KINHGPN

>member
-1 MAEGFDVYTD
+1 M
-11 FSDKVKIQKS
+11 SNKSKS
-21 NLKNFLKTNKLPI
+21 NAIHTSKNLDLKNFFKTYKLPI

-68 QILFGDS
+68 QILFGDK

-100 PYLTIKIISLISG
+100 PFLTIKIISLISG

-163 FLSFYYFTKT
+163 FLSFYYITKT

-199 IVIGF
+199 IVIGL

-214 LRKNLPLALLFVSSF
+214 FRKNLPLALLFVSSF

-241 TTFGN
+241 NTFDN
-246 LIDSDPNYYMFTTT
+246 LIDSNPNHFMIGAIPLMYTE
-260 AFVQTDEW
+260 EW
-268 EKQVRIQGE
+268 EKQVQIQDE
-277 SFFSGITSD
+277 SFFSGITTD
-286 FNIFLK
+286 FNLFLE

-343 KKLLLSLILSAITIT
+343 KKLLLSLILSAIAIT
-358 IIISLLG
+358 IVISLLG

-370 FFAIIIIPTLALG
+370 FFTIIIIPILALG

-398 VAAIIYFLMMAVIP
+398 VVAITYFLMISVIP
-412 VTRAEYFFSVWI
+412 VSRAEYFFSIWI

-435 ELIPRVTIR
+435 ELIPRVFLR
-444 KNESKQINLKH
+444 KNESKQINLKY
-455 SSPVKTII
+455 SSSVKTII
-463 IISIILLICVN
+463 IISIILILCVN
-474 LAFSY
+474 LVFSY
-479 KFMSMIEYGDKSFD
+479 KLMNMIEYGDKSFD

-501 IFSNKQPGLHL
+501 IFDHKKPGLHI
-512 GTEVKQ
+512 GTEVKR

-537 NWAVI
+537 DWALV
-542 YYSNSKLLFADF
+542 YYCDCKLFFAKYD
-554 VEGDEKESLHS
+554 EGDGNESLRS

-573 ENDIF
+573 ETDIY
-578 LSNSMSVPIDR
+578 LSNMLSIPFDR
-589 NNIYKPVP
+589 NGIYKPVP

-620 NDPRVKSYLEL
+620 NDPKVKSFMEL
-631 LYKSKLGTLVY
+631 LYKSKSGSLVY
-642 KINHGSE
+642 KINHGPE

>member
-1 MAEGFDVYTD
+1 MSNE
-11 FSDKVKIQKS
+11 SKSKVSRISK
-21 NLKNFLKTNKLPI
+21 NLDLKNFFKTNKLPI

-68 QILFGDS
+68 QILFGDN
-75 ENVRVP
+75 ENVRLP

-145 LHLQTT
+145 LHFQTA

-188 ISFMIRYQTFP
+188 ISFMFRYQTFP

-214 LRKNLPLALLFVSSF
+214 FRKNLPLALLFVSSF

-246 LIDSDPNYYMFTTT
+246 LIDSNPNYYMYTTT
-260 AFVQTDEW
+260 TFVQTDEW

-328 LIFGGVIYYLKPDYN
+328 LILGGVIYYLKPDYN
-343 KKLLLSLILSAITIT
+343 KKLLLSLILPAITIT

-398 VAAIIYFLMMAVIP
+398 VAAITYFLMIAVIP

-537 NWAVI
+537 DWAVI

>member
-1 MAEGFDVYTD
+1 MSKQSG
-11 FSDKVKIQKS
+11 SKVTHTS
-21 NLKNFLKTNKLPI
+21 KNFFETNKLPI

-61 FYFFAGE
+61 YYFFAGE
-68 QILFGDS
+68 QILFGDD

-95 TVFHD
+95 VVFHD
-100 PYLTIKIISLISG
+100 PYLTIKIISIISG
-113 TAIVFLSF
+113 TGIVFLAF
-121 FIIKNIFNFKI
+121 FITKNIFNFKI

-145 LHLQTT
+145 LHFQTA

-173 RILYNHLI
+173 HILYNHLI

-188 ISFMIRYQTFP
+188 ISFMFRYQTFP
-199 IVIGF
+199 VVIGF

-214 LRKNLPLALLFVSSF
+214 LRKNLPLALLFVGSF

-246 LIDSDPNYYMFTTT
+246 LIDSDPNYYMHTTS
-260 AFVQTDEW
+260 AFIQTEEW
-268 EKQVRIQGE
+268 EKQVRIQGD

-286 FNIFLK
+286 FNIFLE

-323 YIGII
+323 YVGII

-343 KKLLLSLILSAITIT
+343 KKLILSLILSTISTT

-370 FFAIIIIPTLALG
+370 FFAIIIIPMLILG

-398 VAAIIYFLMMAVIP
+398 IIAITYFMMMAIIP
-412 VTRAEYFFSVWI
+412 VGRAENFFSTWI
-424 IFPVLTSLFFL
+424 VFPVLVSLFFL
-435 ELIPRVTIR
+435 ELIPRLTIR
-444 KNESKQINLKH
+444 KNKSKQISLKY
-455 SSPVKTII
+455 SSSVKTII
-463 IISIILLICVN
+463 IISIILLLSVN

-479 KFMSMIEYGDKSFD
+479 KFMNMIEYGDKSFD
-493 GIIGEIKK
+493 GIIGEIEK
-501 IFSNKQPGLHL
+501 IFGDKKHGLHI
-512 GTEVKQ
+512 GTEVQQ
-518 IGEILSQQPNI
+518 IGEILSQQDDI

-537 NWAVI
+537 DWALL
-542 YYSNSKLLFADF
+542 YYCNCKLLFADF
-554 VEGDEKESLHS
+554 IEGDEKESLHS

-573 ENDIF
+573 ENEIF
-578 LSNSMSVPIDR
+578 ISNILSIPLDR
-589 NNIYKPVP
+589 NGVYKPVP
-597 DYLIYTPTVLIES
+597 DYLIYHPTVLIES

-620 NDPRVKSYLEL
+620 NHPKVKSYLEL

-642 KINHGSE
+642 KINHGSN

>member
-1 MAEGFDVYTD
+1 MSNE
-11 FSDKVKIQKS
+11 SKSKVSRISK
-21 NLKNFLKTNKLPI
+21 NLDLKNFFKTNKLPI

-68 QILFGDS
+68 QILFGDN

-188 ISFMIRYQTFP
+188 ISFMFRYQTFP

-241 TTFGN
+241 TMFGN
-246 LIDSDPNYYMFTTT
+246 LIDSDPNYYMFTTA

-268 EKQVRIQGE
+268 EKQVQIQGE

-537 NWAVI
+537 DWAVI

>member
-1 MAEGFDVYTD
+1 M
-11 FSDKVKIQKS
+11 SNKS
-21 NLKNFLKTNKLPI
+21 NSNSIHISKNLDLKNFFKTNKLPI

-56 GSDAM
+56 GSDSM
-61 FYFFAGE
+61 YYFFVGE
-68 QILFGDS
+68 QILFGDN

-100 PYLTIKIISLISG
+100 PFLTIKIISLFSG

-132 AFLTQLIVAVNPK
+132 AFLTQLIIAVNPK

-151 FPFNEIFPVFLV
+151 FPFNEIFPVFLI
-163 FLSFYYFTKT
+163 FLSFYYITKT

-214 LRKNLPLALLFVSSF
+214 IRKNLPLALLFVSSF

-241 TTFGN
+241 NMFDN
-246 LIDSDPNYYMFTTT
+246 LIDSNPNFFMISAVPLIHTE
-260 AFVQTDEW
+260 EW
-268 EKQVRIQGE
+268 EKQVQIQDE
-277 SFFSGITSD
+277 SFFSGITAD
-286 FNIFLK
+286 FNLFFK

-323 YIGII
+323 YIGVI
-328 LIFGGVIYYLKPDYN
+328 LIFGGLIYYLKPDYN
-343 KKLLLSLILSAITIT
+343 KKLLLSLILSAIAIT
-358 IIISLLG
+358 IVILLLG
-365 ILETY
+365 MLETY
-370 FFAIIIIPTLALG
+370 FFAIIIIPVFALG
-383 IFSFKKIQKNFLPLF
+383 IFSFKKIQKNFLPLL
-398 VAAIIYFLMMAVIP
+398 VAAVTYSLIISIIP
-412 VTRAEYFFSVWI
+412 IARAEHFFSAWI
-424 IFPVLTSLFFL
+424 VFPVLTSLFFL
-435 ELIPRVTIR
+435 ELIPRVFFR

-455 SSPVKTII
+455 SSSVKTII
-463 IISIILLICVN
+463 ISSIILLLIVN

-479 KFMSMIEYGDKSFD
+479 KLMGMIEYGDKSYD
-493 GIIGEIKK
+493 GIIAEIKK
-501 IFSNKQPGLHL
+501 IFDRKQPGLHI
-512 GTEVKQ
+512 GTELKL
-518 IGEILSQQPNI
+518 IGEVLSQQPNI

-537 NWAVI
+537 DWALI
-542 YYSNSKLLFADF
+542 YYSQSKLLYADF
-554 VEGDEKESLHS
+554 VEGDEKEGLRS

-573 ENDIF
+573 ETDIYI
-578 LSNSMSVPIDR
+578 SNMFSIPSDR
-589 NNIYKPVP
+589 NDIYKPVP
-597 DYLIYTPTVLIES
+597 DYLVYTPNVLIAS

-620 NDPRVKSYLEL
+620 NDPEVKSFMEL

-642 KINHGSE
+642 KINHRLE

>member
-1 MAEGFDVYTD
+1 MSNASNSND
-11 FSDKVKIQKS
+11 IQTYGKL
-21 NLKNFLKTNKLPI
+21 NPKKFLKTNKLPI

-42 FTSYVSFFIDNPAR
+42 FTSYVSFFIDDPAR

-68 QILFGDS
+68 QILFGDN

-95 TVFHD
+95 TVFND
-100 PYLTIKIISLISG
+100 PYLTIKIISIISG
-113 TAIVFLSF
+113 TGIVFLSF

-163 FLSFYYFTKT
+163 FLSFYYITKT

-199 IVIGF
+199 IVIGL

-214 LRKNLPLALLFVSSF
+214 FRKNLPLALLFVSSF

-241 TTFGN
+241 NTFDN
-246 LIDSDPNYYMFTTT
+246 LIDSNPNHFMIGAIPLMYTE
-260 AFVQTDEW
+260 EW
-268 EKQVRIQGE
+268 EKQVQIQDE
-277 SFFSGITSD
+277 SFFSGITTD
-286 FNIFLK
+286 FNLFLE

-328 LIFGGVIYYLKPDYN
+328 LIFGGVIYYIKPDYN
-343 KKLLLSLILSAITIT
+343 KKLLLSLILSAIAIT
-358 IIISLLG
+358 IVISLLG

-370 FFAIIIIPTLALG
+370 FFTIIIIPILALG

-398 VAAIIYFLMMAVIP
+398 VVAITYFLMISVIP
-412 VTRAEYFFSVWI
+412 VSRAEYFFSIWI

-435 ELIPRVTIR
+435 ELIPRVFLR
-444 KNESKQINLKH
+444 KNESKQINLKY
-455 SSPVKTII
+455 SSSVKTII
-463 IISIILLICVN
+463 IISIILILCVN
-474 LAFSY
+474 LVFSY
-479 KFMSMIEYGDKSFD
+479 KLMNMIEYGDKSFD

-501 IFSNKQPGLHL
+501 IFDHKKPGLHI
-512 GTEVKQ
+512 GTEVKR

-537 NWAVI
+537 DWALV
-542 YYSNSKLLFADF
+542 YYCDCKLFFAKYD
-554 VEGDEKESLHS
+554 EGDGNESLRS

-573 ENDIF
+573 ETDIY
-578 LSNSMSVPIDR
+578 LSNMLSIPFDR
-589 NNIYKPVP
+589 NGIYKPVP

-620 NDPRVKSYLEL
+620 NDPKVKSFMEL
-631 LYKSKLGTLVY
+631 LYKSKSGSLVY
-642 KINHGSE
+642 KINHGPE

>member
-1 MAEGFDVYTD
+1 M
-11 FSDKVKIQKS
+11 SNKS
-21 NLKNFLKTNKLPI
+21 NSNSIHISKNLDLKNFFKTNKLPI

-56 GSDAM
+56 GSDSM
-61 FYFFAGE
+61 YYFFVGE
-68 QILFGDS
+68 QILFGDN

-100 PYLTIKIISLISG
+100 PFLTIKIISLFSG

-214 LRKNLPLALLFVSSF
+214 FRKNLPLALLFVSSF

-241 TTFGN
+241 TMFGN
-246 LIDSDPNYYMFTTT
+246 LIDSDPNYYMFTTA

-268 EKQVRIQGE
+268 EKQVQIQGE

-435 ELIPRVTIR
+435 ELIPRVFFR

-455 SSPVKTII
+455 SSSVKTII
-463 IISIILLICVN
+463 ISSIILLLIVN

-479 KFMSMIEYGDKSFD
+479 KLMGMIEYGDKSYD
-493 GIIGEIKK
+493 GIIAEIKK
-501 IFSNKQPGLHL
+501 IFDRKQPGLHI
-512 GTEVKQ
+512 GTELKL
-518 IGEILSQQPNI
+518 IGEVLSQQPNI

-537 NWAVI
+537 DWALI
-542 YYSNSKLLFADF
+542 YYSQSKLLYADF
-554 VEGDEKESLHS
+554 VEGDEKEGLRS

-573 ENDIF
+573 ETDIYI
-578 LSNSMSVPIDR
+578 SNMFSIPSDR
-589 NNIYKPVP
+589 NDIYKPVP
-597 DYLIYTPTVLIES
+597 DYLVYTPNVLIAS

-620 NDPRVKSYLEL
+620 NDPEVKSFMEL

-642 KINHGSE
+642 KINHRLE

>member
-1 MAEGFDVYTD
+1 M
-11 FSDKVKIQKS
+11 SLKILVWINNGKS
-21 NLKNFLKTNKLPI
+21 KKFFKSNKLPI

-42 FTSYVSFFIDNPAR
+42 FTSYVSFFVDNPAR

-68 QILFGDS
+68 QILFGDN
-75 ENVRVP
+75 ENVKVP

-100 PYLTIKIISLISG
+100 PFLTIKIISLISG
-113 TAIVFLSF
+113 TGIVFLSF
-121 FIIKNIFNFKI
+121 FIIKNFFNFKI
-132 AFLTQLIVAVNPK
+132 AFLTQLIVEVNPK
-145 LHLQTT
+145 LHFQTII
-151 FPFNEIFPVFLV
+151 PFNEIFPVFLI
-163 FLSFYYFTKT
+163 FLSFYYITKT

-214 LRKNLPLALLFVSSF
+214 IRKNLPLALLFVSSF

-241 TTFGN
+241 SMFDN
-246 LIDSDPNYYMFTTT
+246 LIDGNPNFYMISAVPLIHTE
-260 AFVQTDEW
+260 EW
-268 EKQVRIQGE
+268 EKQVQIQDE
-277 SFFSGITSD
+277 SFFSGITAD
-286 FNIFLK
+286 FNLFFK
-292 NYLFNLFYH
+292 NYLFNLFYQ

-328 LIFGGVIYYLKPDYN
+328 LIFGGLIYYLKPDYN
-343 KKLLLSLILSAITIT
+343 KKFWFSLILSAIAIT

-365 ILETY
+365 TLETY
-370 FFAIIIIPTLALG
+370 FFAIIIIPILALG

-398 VAAIIYFLMMAVIP
+398 IVAITYFLMISVIP
-412 VTRAEYFFSVWI
+412 VSRAEYLFSAWI

-435 ELIPRVTIR
+435 ELIPRVFLR

-455 SSPVKTII
+455 SLSVKTII
-463 IISIILLICVN
+463 ISSIILLLIVN

-479 KFMSMIEYGDKSFD
+479 KLMGMIEYGDKSYD
-493 GIIGEIKK
+493 GIIDEIKK
-501 IFSNKQPGLHL
+501 IFDPKHQDLHI
-512 GTEVKQ
+512 GTDVKRVGEV
-518 IGEILSQQPNI
+518 LSQQPNI
-529 ENSYVMGN
+529 ENSYVIGN
-537 NWAVI
+537 SWAMP
-542 YYSNSKLLFADF
+542 YYSQSKLLYADF
-554 VEGDEKESLHS
+554 VEGDEKESLRS

-573 ENDIF
+573 ETDIYM
-578 LSNSMSVPIDR
+578 SNMFSIPSDR
-589 NNIYKPVP
+589 NDIYKPVP
-597 DYLIYTPTVLIES
+597 DYLVYTPSVLIAS

-620 NDPRVKSYLEL
+620 NDPKVKPFMEL
-631 LYKSKLGTLVY
+631 LYKSKSGTLVY
-642 KINHGSE
+642 KINHRLE

>member
-1 MAEGFDVYTD
+1 MSNE
-11 FSDKVKIQKS
+11 SKSKVSRISK
-21 NLKNFLKTNKLPI
+21 NLDLKNFFKTNKLPI

-68 QILFGDS
+68 QILFGDN
-75 ENVRVP
+75 ENVRLP

-113 TAIVFLSF
+113 TGIVFLSF

-188 ISFMIRYQTFP
+188 ISFMFRYQTFP

-214 LRKNLPLALLFVSSF
+214 FRKNLPLALLFVSSF

-246 LIDSDPNYYMFTTT
+246 LIDSDPNYYMYTTT
-260 AFVQTDEW
+260 TFVQTDEW

-412 VTRAEYFFSVWI
+412 VTRAEYFFSIWI

-463 IISIILLICVN
+463 IISIILLICGN

-479 KFMSMIEYGDKSFD
+479 KFMNMIEYGDKSFD

-537 NWAVI
+537 DWAVI

>member
-1 MAEGFDVYTD
+1 M
-11 FSDKVKIQKS
+11 SKS
-21 NLKNFLKTNKLPI
+21 KPNVIHTSKNLDLKNFFKTNKLPI

-56 GSDAM
+56 GSDSM
-61 FYFFAGE
+61 FYFFVGE
-68 QILFGDS
+68 QILFGDN

-100 PYLTIKIISLISG
+100 PFLTIKIISLFSG

-121 FIIKNIFNFKI
+121 FIIKNIFSFKI
-132 AFLTQLIVAVNPK
+132 AFLTQLIIAVNPK

-163 FLSFYYFTKT
+163 FLSFYYITKT

-214 LRKNLPLALLFVSSF
+214 IRKNLPLALLFVSSF

-241 TTFGN
+241 SMFDN
-246 LIDSDPNYYMFTTT
+246 LIDGNPNFYMISAVPLIHTE
-260 AFVQTDEW
+260 EW
-268 EKQVRIQGE
+268 EKQVQIQDE
-277 SFFSGITSD
+277 SFFSGITTD
-286 FNIFLK
+286 FNLFFK

-328 LIFGGVIYYLKPDYN
+328 LIFGGLIYYLKPDYN
-343 KKLLLSLILSAITIT
+343 KKFWFSLILSAIAIT

-365 ILETY
+365 MLETY
-370 FFAIIIIPTLALG
+370 FFAIIIIPVFALG
-383 IFSFKKIQKNFLPLF
+383 IFSFKKIQKNFLPLL
-398 VAAIIYFLMMAVIP
+398 VAAVTYSLIISIIP
-412 VTRAEYFFSVWI
+412 IARAEHFFSAWI

-435 ELIPRVTIR
+435 ELIPRVFFR

-455 SSPVKTII
+455 SSSVKTII
-463 IISIILLICVN
+463 ISSIILLLIVN

-479 KFMSMIEYGDKSFD
+479 KLMGMIEYGDKSYD
-493 GIIGEIKK
+493 GIIAEIKK
-501 IFSNKQPGLHL
+501 IFDRKQPGLHI
-512 GTEVKQ
+512 GTEVKRV
-518 IGEILSQQPNI
+518 GEILSQQPNI

-537 NWAVI
+537 DWALI
-542 YYSNSKLLFADF
+542 YYSQSKLLYADF
-554 VEGDEKESLHS
+554 VEGDEKEGLRS

-573 ENDIF
+573 ETDIYI
-578 LSNSMSVPIDR
+578 SNMFSIPSDR
-589 NNIYKPVP
+589 NDIYKPVP
-597 DYLIYTPTVLIES
+597 DYLVYTPNVLIAS

-620 NDPRVKSYLEL
+620 NDPEVKSFMEL

-642 KINHGSE
+642 KINHRLE